1 MQKTCLQYTFFMLV
15 FSLFTLSGYS
25 QQNNKPMTKEQAV
38 QWVKTG
44 AWKNG
49 LDKKVHPSV
58 NAVLFAE
65 QYNKNKAVWDKA
77 FVFLNRKDLATL
89 APGKYPI
96 DGDKVYA
103 TVGEFVTKDM
113 DSTKW
118 ESHRKYIDLQ
128 YMITGKEKIGVAS
141 VAGAKV
147 TAAYDDAHDIAH
159 YETNG
164 HFYVA
169 EPGTFFLFFP
179 TDAHR
184 PDLKEKTNDHVKKL
198 VIKIGVAE

>member
-1 MQKTCLQYTFFMLV
+1 MKT
-15 FSLFTLSGYS
+15 
-25 QQNNKPMTKEQAV
+25 K
-38 QWVKTG
+38 
-44 AWKNG
+44 
-49 LDKKVHPSV
+49 
-58 NAVLFAE
+58 VLFSILLLILPALFVQVKAQDNNPKKE
-65 QYNKNKAVWDKA
+65 NENWYKKKEWLGGLKLQPYSGMDVQEFARQYKANKKYFDEA
-77 FVFLNRKDLATL
+77 FAFLRDHDLSKL

-96 DGDKVYA
+96 DGDNVYA
-103 TVGEFVTKDM
+103 SVTYDSTKDF
-113 DSTKW
+113 DKSKW
-118 ESHRKYIDLQ
+118 ESHKKYIDLQ
-128 YMITGKEKIGVAS
+128 YMIRGKEKIGVAP

-179 TDAHR
+179 ADAHR

-198 VIKIGVAE
+198 VIKIGVAK